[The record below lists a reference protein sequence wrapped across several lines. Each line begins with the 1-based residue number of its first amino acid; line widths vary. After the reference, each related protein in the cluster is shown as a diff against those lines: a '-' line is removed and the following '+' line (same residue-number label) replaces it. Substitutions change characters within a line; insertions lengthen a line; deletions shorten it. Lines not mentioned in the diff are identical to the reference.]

1 MRTLRGVAAL
11 TAAVKLCRAS
21 TLGVPHGETRAWLL
35 KIAPGILTPNRGLP
49 AHFDRRFGVM
59 VPARMDDR
67 RTNLSLT

>member
-35 KIAPGILTPNRGLP
+35 KIAAGNFNAKP
-49 AHFDRRFGVM
+49 AGC
-59 VPARMDDR
+59 P
-67 RTNLSLT
+67 RTLIVVLA